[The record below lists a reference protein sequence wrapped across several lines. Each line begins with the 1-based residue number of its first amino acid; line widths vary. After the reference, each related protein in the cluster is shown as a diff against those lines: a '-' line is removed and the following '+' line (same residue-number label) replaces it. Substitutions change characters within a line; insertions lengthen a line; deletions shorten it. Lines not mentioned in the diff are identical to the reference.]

1 MKDLIKIALVLAAAF
16 ASTFVIIN
24 GLGLI
29 TEESVSAFLQQARS
43 INLWWLA
50 ALVIGLLWIDL
61 LIAVPT
67 MTTIL
72 VAGFLMGPVYGGLA
86 SAAGLMVL
94 GVTGYG
100 MGYRIGRP
108 VLTRLFKDEKRLP
121 EIEAAFAR
129 NDLLLL
135 FICQAMPILPELS
148 CVLAGIARMRFSRF
162 LFGYAVGVV
171 PFAFIVAYAGSIS
184 TISSPGPAIYT
195 AIGISLTLL
204 AAWKLLSKS
213 TTRDALGRSD

>member
-1 MKDLIKIALVLAAAF
+1 MKDLIKIAVILALAF
-16 ASTFVIIN
+16 ASTFLIIKST
-24 GLGLI
+24 GLI
-29 TEESVSAFLQQARS
+29 TEESVSAFLQQAKS
-43 INLWWLA
+43 INPWWLA
-50 ALVIGLLWIDL
+50 VLVIGLLLVDL

-72 VAGFLMGPVYGGLA
+72 FAGFLMGPIYGGLA
-86 SAAGLMVL
+86 SAAGLMLL

-108 VLTRLFKDEKRLP
+108 VLLRLFKDEKRLP
-121 EIEAAFAR
+121 EIETAFAR

-135 FICQAMPILPELS
+135 FVCQAMPILPELS
-148 CVLAGIARMRFSRF
+148 CTLAGIARTRLPRF

-184 TISSPGPAIYT
+184 TLSNPSPAIYT
-195 AIGISLTLL
+195 AIGVSVILLLFWTLL
-204 AAWKLLSKS
+204 K
-213 TTRDALGRSD
+213 RRSA

>member
-1 MKDLIKIALVLAAAF
+1 MKDLIKIAVILALAF
-16 ASTFVIIN
+16 ASTFIIIKST
-24 GLGLI
+24 GLI
-29 TEESVSAFLQQARS
+29 TEEGVSAFLEQAKS
-43 INLWWLA
+43 INPWWLA
-50 ALVIGLLWIDL
+50 ALVVGLLLIDL

-72 VAGFLMGPVYGGLA
+72 FAGFLMGPIYGGLA
-86 SAAGLMVL
+86 SATGLMLL

-108 VLTRLFKDEKRLP
+108 VLMRLFKDEKRLP
-121 EIEAAFAR
+121 EIETAFAR

-135 FICQAMPILPELS
+135 FVCQAMPILPELS
-148 CVLAGIARMRFSRF
+148 CTLAGIARTRFPRF

-184 TISSPGPAIYT
+184 TLSNPSPAIFGVSV
-195 AIGISLTLL
+195 ILLLFWTLL
-204 AAWKLLSKS
+204 K
-213 TTRDALGRSD
+213 RRSG

>member
-1 MKDLIKIALVLAAAF
+1 MKDLIKIAVILALAF
-16 ASTFVIIN
+16 ASTFLIIKST
-24 GLGLI
+24 GLI
-29 TEESVSAFLQQARS
+29 TEESVSAFLQQAKS
-43 INLWWLA
+43 INPWWLA
-50 ALVIGLLWIDL
+50 VLVIGLLLVDL

-72 VAGFLMGPVYGGLA
+72 FAGFLMGPIYGGLA
-86 SAAGLMVL
+86 SAAGLMLL

-108 VLTRLFKDEKRLP
+108 VLLRLFKDEKRLP
-121 EIEAAFAR
+121 EIETAFAR

-135 FICQAMPILPELS
+135 FACQAMPILPELS
-148 CVLAGIARMRFSRF
+148 CTLAGIARTRLPRF

-184 TISSPGPAIYT
+184 TLSNPSPAIYT
-195 AIGISLTLL
+195 AIGVSVILLLFWTLL
-204 AAWKLLSKS
+204 K
-213 TTRDALGRSD
+213 RRSA

>member
-1 MKDLIKIALVLAAAF
+1 MKDLIKIAVILALAF
-16 ASTFVIIN
+16 ASTFLIVKST
-24 GLGLI
+24 GLI
-29 TEESVSAFLQQARS
+29 TEESVSGFLQQAKS
-43 INLWWLA
+43 INPWRLA
-50 ALVIGLLWIDL
+50 ALVIGLLLVDL

-72 VAGFLMGPVYGGLA
+72 FAGFLMGPIYGGLA
-86 SAAGLMVL
+86 SAAGLMLL

-108 VLTRLFKDEKRLP
+108 VLLRLFKDEKRLP
-121 EIEAAFAR
+121 EIETAFAR

-135 FICQAMPILPELS
+135 FVCQAMPILPELS
-148 CVLAGIARMRFSRF
+148 CTLAGIARTRLPRF

-184 TISSPGPAIYT
+184 TLSNSSPAIYT
-195 AIGISLTLL
+195 AIGVSVILLLFWTLL
-204 AAWKLLSKS
+204 K
-213 TTRDALGRSD
+213 RRSG

>member
-1 MKDLIKIALVLAAAF
+1 MKDLIKIAVILALAF
-16 ASTFVIIN
+16 ASTFLIIKST
-24 GLGLI
+24 GLI
-29 TEESVSAFLQQARS
+29 TEESVSAFLQQAKS
-43 INLWWLA
+43 INPWWLA
-50 ALVIGLLWIDL
+50 VFVIGLLLVDL

-72 VAGFLMGPVYGGLA
+72 FAGFLMGPIYGGLA
-86 SAAGLMVL
+86 SAAGLMLL

-108 VLTRLFKDEKRLP
+108 VLLRLFKDEKRLP
-121 EIEAAFAR
+121 DIEAAFAR

-135 FICQAMPILPELS
+135 FVCQAMPILPELS
-148 CVLAGIARMRFSRF
+148 CTLAGIARTRLPRF

-184 TISSPGPAIYT
+184 TLSNPSPAIYT
-195 AIGISLTLL
+195 AIGVSVILLLFWTLL
-204 AAWKLLSKS
+204 K
-213 TTRDALGRSD
+213 RRSA

>member
-1 MKDLIKIALVLAAAF
+1 MKDLIKIAVILALAF
-16 ASTFVIIN
+16 ASTFIIIKST
-24 GLGLI
+24 GLI
-29 TEESVSAFLQQARS
+29 TEEGVSAFLQQAKS
-43 INLWWLA
+43 INPWWLA
-50 ALVIGLLWIDL
+50 TLVVGLLLIDL

-72 VAGFLMGPVYGGLA
+72 FAGFLMGPVYGGLA
-86 SAAGLMVL
+86 SATGLMLL

-108 VLTRLFKDEKRLP
+108 VLLRLFKDEKRLP

-135 FICQAMPILPELS
+135 FVCQAMPILPELS
-148 CVLAGIARMRFSRF
+148 CTLAGIARTRFSRF

-184 TISSPGPAIYT
+184 TLSNPSPAIYT
-195 AIGISLTLL
+195 AIGMSVILLLFWTLL
-204 AAWKLLSKS
+204 K
-213 TTRDALGRSD
+213 RRSG

>member
-1 MKDLIKIALVLAAAF
+1 MKDLIKIAVILALAF
-16 ASTFVIIN
+16 ASTFIIIKST
-24 GLGLI
+24 GLI
-29 TEESVSAFLQQARS
+29 TEEGVSAFLQQAKS
-43 INLWWLA
+43 INPWWLA
-50 ALVIGLLWIDL
+50 TLVVGLLLIDL

-72 VAGFLMGPVYGGLA
+72 FAGFLMGPIYGGLA
-86 SAAGLMVL
+86 SATGLMLL

-108 VLTRLFKDEKRLP
+108 VLLRLFKDEKRLP
-121 EIEAAFAR
+121 EIETAFAR

-135 FICQAMPILPELS
+135 FVCQAMPILPELS
-148 CVLAGIARMRFSRF
+148 CTLAGIARTRFPRF

-184 TISSPGPAIYT
+184 TLSNPSPAIYT
-195 AIGISLTLL
+195 AIGVSVILLLSWTLL
-204 AAWKLLSKS
+204 K
-213 TTRDALGRSD
+213 RRSV

>member
-1 MKDLIKIALVLAAAF
+1 MKDLLKIAVILALAF
-16 ASTFVIIN
+16 ASTFLIIKST
-24 GLGLI
+24 GLI
-29 TEESVSAFLQQARS
+29 TEESVSAFLQQAKS
-43 INLWWLA
+43 INPWWLA
-50 ALVIGLLWIDL
+50 VLVIGLLLVDL

-72 VAGFLMGPVYGGLA
+72 FAGFLMGPIYGGLA
-86 SAAGLMVL
+86 SAAGLMLL

-108 VLTRLFKDEKRLP
+108 VLLRLFKDEKRLP
-121 EIEAAFAR
+121 DIEAAFAR

-135 FICQAMPILPELS
+135 FVCQAMPILPELS
-148 CVLAGIARMRFSRF
+148 CTLAGIARTRLPRF

-184 TISSPGPAIYT
+184 TLSNPSPAIYT
-195 AIGISLTLL
+195 AIGVSVILLLFWTLL
-204 AAWKLLSKS
+204 K
-213 TTRDALGRSD
+213 RRSA